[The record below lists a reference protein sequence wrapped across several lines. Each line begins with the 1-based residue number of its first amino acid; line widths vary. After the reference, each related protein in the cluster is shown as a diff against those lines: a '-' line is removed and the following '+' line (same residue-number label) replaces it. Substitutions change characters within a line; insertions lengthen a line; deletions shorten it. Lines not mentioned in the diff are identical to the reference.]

1 MAKSKNIDG
10 SKKKVDP
17 DNKKRMSVYM
27 IIGIII
33 GIIILLL
40 ILLLLWYFLKIF
52 IVKNLFPVDYISN
65 YNYTNYTNNSLEN
78 LEGDL
83 YTDPYVENPTPVVD
97 DPKREYKTSDKLT
110 ELTFTRDVEY
120 QEDYIIWKLHVNIKV
135 TGHLQEIDPTTSH
148 LNREVNRVYVF
159 KDSNVNYD
167 LFGSEIKDDGDLC
180 KFEYSDEGKGSKS
193 IGELN
198 VDTGD
203 TKRSMIPVAGWGSWA
218 LAYSDN
224 GFYTDTPE
232 ISLEGFVLFPVKETV
247 LTTKLR
253 NSAICGDYYEF
264 KPVQTFNHALSPM
277 FPFRLNKVDI
287 NQKSYSGSFEV
298 KDDAPQEHDPLGGA
312 TFDSAQLG
320 LEKLIDLPY
329 DAPGNWKISY
339 NINLP

>member
-1 MAKSKNIDG
+1 MAKSKNIGG
-10 SKKKVDP
+10 SKKKV
-17 DNKKRMSVYM
+17 SIGL
-27 IIGIII
+27 IIAVII

-40 ILLLLWYFLKIF
+40 ILLLLWNFLKIF
-52 IVKNLFPVDYISN
+52 IIKNSFPVDYISS

-83 YTDPYVENPTPVVD
+83 PYTDPYVENPTPVVND
-97 DPKREYKTSDKLT
+97 SKREYKTSNKLT
-110 ELTFTRDVEY
+110 ELTFARDVEY
-120 QEDYIIWKLHVNIKV
+120 QEDYITWKLHINIKV
-135 TGHLQEIDPTTSH
+135 TGYLQEIDPTTSN
-148 LNREVNRVYVF
+148 LNRVIDRVYVF

-167 LFGSEIKDDGDLC
+167 LFGSEIKDDGELC
-180 KFEYSDEGKGSKS
+180 RHEYSDEGKGSKS

-203 TKRSMIPVAGWGSWA
+203 KKRSMIPVAGWGSWA
-218 LAYSDN
+218 LAYSDY

-232 ISLEGFVLFPVKETV
+232 ISLEGFVLFPIKETV
-247 LTTKLR
+247 LTTKLKD
-253 NSAICGDYYEF
+253 SAICNGDPNF

-287 NQKSYSGSFEV
+287 NQKSYSGSFEAEN
-298 KDDAPQEHDPLGGA
+298 DASQEHDPVGRA

-320 LEKLIDLPY
+320 LDKLIDLPY
-329 DAPGNWKISY
+329 DAPGNWKIVY